1 VDLSGIK
8 GRLEKGSFTVEAA
21 FIVPLSLVVIFALLS
36 LCFHV
41 HNQAWYT
48 AAAGEAVISA
58 STCAVRKNGDYL
70 SLLEEKLEI
79 FKTGSGFPDN
89 CEGVKNH
96 STDFRMEVSAVGSTK
111 IFPGKS
117 VFNMEIKEH
126 MKVIRPVVLIR
137 EIQALEL
144 VKE

>member
-1 VDLSGIK
+1 MDLSGIK

-21 FIVPLSLVVIFALLS
+21 FIVPLSLVVIFTLLS
-36 LCFHV
+36 LCFHM

-48 AAAGEAVISA
+48 AAAGEAVISGG
-58 STCAVRKNGDYL
+58 TCAVRKNGDYL
-70 SLLEEKLEI
+70 SMMEEKLEI
-79 FKTGSGFPDN
+79 FKTGSGYPDN
-89 CEGVKNH
+89 CEEVENH

-111 IFPGKS
+111 IFLGKG

-126 MKVIRPVVLIR
+126 MKVIRPVILIR